1 MATAK
6 KRAERTKRTGSSSIA
21 KVPSDILNSLT
32 RGEIETKTLSEG
44 LAIDF
49 DALAKHAG
57 IRAQPLIE
65 KGVVKRM
72 REMSSYLEGWQAY
85 RDHTSDTVRG
95 WSAYRL
101 AHDPKLS
108 FDQKLTHMKR
118 FAADAHFGVREWA
131 WIALRDQLALNLEE
145 GITKL
150 TTWSIERDPNVRR
163 FASEITRP
171 RGVWC
176 AHLTVLKEAPARGLP
191 ILEPLRADPSKYVRD
206 SVANWLNDASKT
218 QAAWVSHLAKRWK
231 HESKTPETEAI
242 LKRALRSL

>member
-1 MATAK
+1 MAAVK
-6 KRAERTKRTGSSSIA
+6 MGAERTGSSSIA
-21 KVPSDILNSLT
+21 KVPSDILERLT

-44 LAIDF
+44 LAINF
-49 DALAKHAG
+49 DALAKHVG
-57 IRAQPLIE
+57 IRALPLTE

-72 REMSSYLEGWQAY
+72 RQMSSYLEGWQAY
-85 RDHTSDTVRG
+85 RAHSSDTVRG

-108 FDQKLTHMKR
+108 FAQKVKHMKH
-118 FAADAHFGVREWA
+118 FAADGHFGVREWA
-131 WIALRDQLALNLEE
+131 WIALRDELAVNLEE
-145 GITKL
+145 GITTL
-150 TTWSIERDPNVRR
+150 TAWCTERDPNVRR

-206 SVANWLNDASKT
+206 SVANWLNDAGKT
-218 QAAWVSHLAKRWK
+218 QSEWVTQLAKRWK
-231 HESKTPETEAI
+231 RESKTPETEAI